1 MHFPQQAPQLSC
13 QREQTVIATI
23 QQDLDLYSDLNERL
37 EQQQTFILNRNHQ
50 GLAESAQDIT
60 SLMLKARENRA
71 KRSGA
76 MKEMGL
82 NNTRTGMETFLDRL
96 TTANREEIREDWHE
110 LVELVEDCQ
119 TINKVNDQA
128 LTLQNKMAEKILSQ
142 LPIQG
147 SHNKTYSS
155 SGQEQTS
162 SRSILNK
169 QA

>member
-1 MHFPQQAPQLSC
+1 MQFPQQAPQLSC

-23 QQDLDLYSDLNERL
+23 QQDLDLYSELHELL
-37 EQQQTFILNRNHQ
+37 EQQQTFILNRDHQ
-50 GLAESAQDIT
+50 GLAESAQNIT
-60 SLMLKARENRA
+60 SLMLKARENRTR
-71 KRSGA
+71 RSNA
-76 MKEMGL
+76 MKETGL
-82 NNTRTGMETFLDRL
+82 NNTRIGMEAFLDRL
-96 TTANREEIREDWHE
+96 TTAHREEIREDWQE

-119 TINKVNDQA
+119 IINKVNSQA

-142 LPIQG
+142 LPVQG
-147 SHNKTYSS
+147 GNNKTYSS